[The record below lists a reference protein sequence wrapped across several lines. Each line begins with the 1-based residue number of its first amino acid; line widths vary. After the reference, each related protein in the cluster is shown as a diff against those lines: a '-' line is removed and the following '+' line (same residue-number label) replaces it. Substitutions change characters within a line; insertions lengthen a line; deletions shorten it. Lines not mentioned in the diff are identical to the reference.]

1 MKIHRVTLPQAP
13 RYLPFGYKL
22 MLTYLVFI
30 LIPVLAI
37 GYFSHSLYQ
46 ESIRNQTRSNIQ
58 GTLLQ
63 IRDNVEYKLADV
75 ERVSSMLYHD
85 YTLITQLRSYEEG
98 WSSYERTTMVL
109 QPKLHIAMNA
119 TGLKLAMYVFLEN
132 DTLPEIYHGSFVNE
146 NPDALEGNYNIYHL
160 SRLQHKAWYIDFPEE
175 RYGETLVWR
184 QVEKDRDQDR
194 ISLLRRLVDSNTP
207 FDLRE
212 IGFLRLSVRIGELF
226 EALDYRKIGE
236 GSQLLIQDGAG
247 ETLYES
253 GGVTSSSGTAEY
265 LTIQEE
271 LDGPGWVLTARVPLT
286 IMERDSAKVRW
297 FVTLICVLCLI
308 VFTFAGMFVSR
319 YFSIRVTKIVSVLN
333 AFREGD
339 LHKRMRYRGKDEFSQ
354 IASALNEMGQN
365 IEQLIEQV
373 YLTRL
378 EKKEAELETL
388 QAQINPHFL
397 YNTLSSISRLA
408 KFGEI
413 DKLQRMVLD
422 LAKFYRLSLS
432 DGRTIIPIY
441 SELAQ
446 AEAYI
451 NIQRTKFGEAVSFDF
466 EVDPAILSL
475 ATVKLV
481 LQPFIENALEHAW
494 FGDPIHVRILGYTD
508 GRVVSFKIIDDGI
521 GMTQGRQQ
529 QVFHP
534 ALGADG
540 GFGIRNVHSRI
551 QLHFGSEYGV
561 KMFSRPGIGT
571 TVLIRFPAVPHG
583 EEMPSLRASTG
594 TSSISSSDKSVST
607 HIKML
612 PKDNGSLT

>member
-1 MKIHRVTLPQAP
+1 LMKIHRVTLPQAP

-583 EEMPSLRASTG
+583 EEMPGLRASTG
-594 TSSISSSDKSVST
+594 TSSISSSDKS
-607 HIKML
+607 
-612 PKDNGSLT
+612 

>member
-1 MKIHRVTLPQAP
+1 MMKIHRVTLPQAP

-271 LDGPGWVLTARVPLT
+271 LDGPGWVLTAQVPLT

-397 YNTLSSISRLA
+397 YNTLSSISRLSSGRLTSCSA
-408 KFGEI
+408 WCWTWRNFTVCRSAMDGRSSRFIASWRRPKRILTFSERS
-413 DKLQRMVLD
+413 LVRRCRSTLRWT
-422 LAKFYRLSLS
+422 RLSC
-432 DGRTIIPIY
+432 P
-441 SELAQ
+441 
-446 AEAYI
+446 
-451 NIQRTKFGEAVSFDF
+451 
-466 EVDPAILSL
+466 
-475 ATVKLV
+475 
-481 LQPFIENALEHAW
+481 
-494 FGDPIHVRILGYTD
+494 
-508 GRVVSFKIIDDGI
+508 
-521 GMTQGRQQ
+521 
-529 QVFHP
+529 
-534 ALGADG
+534 
-540 GFGIRNVHSRI
+540 
-551 QLHFGSEYGV
+551 
-561 KMFSRPGIGT
+561 
-571 TVLIRFPAVPHG
+571 
-583 EEMPSLRASTG
+583 
-594 TSSISSSDKSVST
+594 
-607 HIKML
+607 
-612 PKDNGSLT
+612 